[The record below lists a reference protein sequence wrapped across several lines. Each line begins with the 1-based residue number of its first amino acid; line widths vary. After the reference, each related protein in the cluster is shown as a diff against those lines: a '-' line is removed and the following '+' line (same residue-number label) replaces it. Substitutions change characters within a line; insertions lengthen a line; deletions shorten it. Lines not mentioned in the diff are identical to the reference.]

1 VLLVHQQTGAVR
13 DAPWIALRTRDGCI
27 YFANLLTRET
37 RWLPPHLWMHGWVS
51 RTKISDSRS
60 SGSTMSQILD
70 NGRDLP
76 CDGRKPLPPLIAFK
90 RVEGGAPY
98 MYESTHGAPQ
108 YPPDES
114 WDSQLTYPLEG
125 NYVRWPRASTPDRRQ
140 VPPGYSNDSPSVHV
154 GPKLWCTIAAADAL
168 DAREAA
174 KPHRALG
181 APSRQ
186 SAISA
191 YAAEPKDRSETP
203 VPVTCLPS
211 SLPLSSPSSPP
222 PQPLPSPPPSPSS
235 PSSPPSPPPAK
246 MLQWE
251 EIERERK
258 DRDEEYL
265 RMMELVEQDEAE
277 SLRIDLGLETTFANV
292 GVSVINSQN
301 QTISDQQ
308 PESDQLL
315 WLGSEEYPSLD

>member
-114 WDSQLTYPLEG
+114 GWDSQLTYPLEG
-125 NYVRWPRASTPDRRQ
+125 SYTPM
-140 VPPGYSNDSPSVHV
+140 
-154 GPKLWCTIAAADAL
+154 
-168 DAREAA
+168 
-174 KPHRALG
+174 
-181 APSRQ
+181 
-186 SAISA
+186 
-191 YAAEPKDRSETP
+191 P
-203 VPVTCLPS
+203 VPCVPS
-211 SLPLSSPSSPP
+211 SLPLSSPSSPSP
-222 PQPLPSPPPSPSS
+222 PSRPPPSPTRL
-235 PSSPPSPPPAK
+235 PPGYEWRLPPGYDTRLLTHEE
-246 MLQWE
+246 MDEWE
-251 EIERERK
+251 EM
-258 DRDEEYL
+258 EYQ
-265 RMMELVEQDEAE
+265 R
-277 SLRIDLGLETTFANV
+277 RISIA
-292 GVSVINSQN
+292 
-301 QTISDQQ
+301 
-308 PESDQLL
+308 
-315 WLGSEEYPSLD
+315 

>member
-1 VLLVHQQTGAVR
+1 
-13 DAPWIALRTRDGCI
+13 
-27 YFANLLTRET
+27 
-37 RWLPPHLWMHGWVS
+37 
-51 RTKISDSRS
+51 
-60 SGSTMSQILD
+60 MSQILD

-108 YPPDES
+108 YPPDEMG

-140 VPPGYSNDSPSVHV
+140 VRPGWSSDGPSVHE

-181 APSRQ
+181 APSQQ

-203 VPVTCLPS
+203 MPVTCLPS
-211 SLPLSSPSSPP
+211 SLPLSSPSSPSP
-222 PQPLPSPPPSPSS
+222 PSRPPPSQTRL
-235 PSSPPSPPPAK
+235 PPGYEWRLPPGYDTRLLTHEE
-246 MLQWE
+246 MDEWE
-251 EIERERK
+251 EIEYQRRISMW
-258 DRDEEYL
+258 EEIEYQ
-265 RMMELVEQDEAE
+265 R
-277 SLRIDLGLETTFANV
+277 RISIA
-292 GVSVINSQN
+292 
-301 QTISDQQ
+301 
-308 PESDQLL
+308 
-315 WLGSEEYPSLD
+315 

>member
-1 VLLVHQQTGAVR
+1 LVNQQTGAVR

-51 RTKISDSRS
+51 RTGTCTASDLHRSHMSRVL
-60 SGSTMSQILD
+60 GSD
-70 NGRDLP
+70 GRDLP
-76 CDGRKPLPPLIAFK
+76 CDGRKPLPPSVAFQ

-108 YPPDES
+108 YPPDER

-125 NYVRWPRASTPDRRQ
+125 NYVVVRWPRASTPDRRQ
-140 VPPGYSNDSPSVHV
+140 VRPGYSNDGPSVHK
-154 GPKLWCTIAAADAL
+154 GSKLWCTIAAADAL

-174 KPHRALG
+174 KPHRASG

-203 VPVTCLPS
+203 MPVTRLPS
-211 SLPLSSPSSPP
+211 SLPLSSPSSPSP
-222 PQPLPSPPPSPSS
+222 PPRPPPSP
-235 PSSPPSPPPAK
+235 PRLPPGYDTRLFTHEE
-246 MLQWE
+246 MDEWE
-251 EIERERK
+251 EMERER
-258 DRDEEYL
+258 RSSI
-265 RMMELVEQDEAE
+265 A
-277 SLRIDLGLETTFANV
+277 
-292 GVSVINSQN
+292 
-301 QTISDQQ
+301 
-308 PESDQLL
+308 
-315 WLGSEEYPSLD
+315 